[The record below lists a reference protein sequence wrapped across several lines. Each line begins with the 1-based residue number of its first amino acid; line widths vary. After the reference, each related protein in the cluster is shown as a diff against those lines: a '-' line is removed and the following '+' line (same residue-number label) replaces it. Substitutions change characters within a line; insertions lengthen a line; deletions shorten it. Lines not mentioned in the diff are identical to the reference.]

1 MGNRSSIWL
10 PTFRTKAAD
19 GCGFFLSLANREPE
33 WNNQARLSL
42 RCLRYVFQDSGSAL
56 ALLRLLLSI
65 MAGAHRGFGFPG
77 RKSSFPLVI
86 F

>member
-1 MGNRSSIWL
+1 MV
-10 PTFRTKAAD
+10 AAF
-19 GCGFFLSLANREPE
+19 FFLWEPE
-33 WNNQARLSL
+33 WNNPAQLSL
-42 RCLRYVFQDSGSAL
+42 RSLRYVFQDSGSAL